1 MSSTKISIVMAYF
14 NRKEQLIQTI
24 TNINKS
30 SHKNIELV
38 IVDDAS
44 EKDQDPNLF
53 VNDVVRHDISVNII
67 SVAKEDKTWV
77 NPCIPYNIGFKQ
89 ADGE

>member
-1 MSSTKISIVMAYF
+1 MAYF

-38 IVDDAS
+38 IVDDA
-44 EKDQDPNLF
+44 
-53 VNDVVRHDISVNII
+53 
-67 SVAKEDKTWV
+67 
-77 NPCIPYNIGFKQ
+77 
-89 ADGE
+89 